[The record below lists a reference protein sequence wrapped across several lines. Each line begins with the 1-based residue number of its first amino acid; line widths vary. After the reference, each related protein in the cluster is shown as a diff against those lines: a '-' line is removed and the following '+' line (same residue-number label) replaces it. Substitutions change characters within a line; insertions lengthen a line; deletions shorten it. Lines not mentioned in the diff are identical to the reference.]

1 MTRNGAHQV
10 EDRDGVATAFVE
22 ALGRIA
28 TGVTVVGSV
37 DSDDSSAAGSSA
49 AGIPEVGSGVG
60 RNPAVGGGWVAQ
72 TVSAMC
78 SVSMEPPLILVCVH
92 RRSPINAV
100 IERSGVFC
108 VSALATQH
116 DHVADTF
123 AGRPWPG
130 KDRWDFTCGHW
141 EAAPSGAPRLTDALA
156 AFDCAVHSVVAAG
169 THLVYLGAVREV
181 VRGTGAPLVYA
192 NRGYAA
198 PSPVPPSRFPEFP
211 DAHPDNRFNPATPTS
226 TAPTSTAMTS
236 TAMTSN
242 NTEVTR

>member
-1 MTRNGAHQV
+1 MSRNEALATADSGL
-10 EDRDGVATAFVE
+10 GTAFVE

-37 DSDDSSAAGSSA
+37 DPGAERA
-49 AGIPEVGSGVG
+49 
-60 RNPAVGGGWVAQ
+60 WVAQ

-78 SVSMEPPLILVCVH
+78 SVSVEPPLILVCIN

-100 IERSGVFC
+100 IERSRLFC

-130 KDRWDFTCGHW
+130 KGRWDFSCGHW
-141 EAAPSGAPRLTDALA
+141 EPASSGAPRLTDALA
-156 AFDCAVHSVVAAG
+156 AFDCAVHSVVEAG

-181 VRGTGAPLVYA
+181 VGGRGAPLVYA
-192 NRGYAA
+192 NRGYAE
-198 PSPVPPSRFPEFP
+198 PSPVPPSHFPDFP
-211 DAHPDNRFNPATPTS
+211 DAHPDNRFTPPGPPLPS
-226 TAPTSTAMTS
+226 PHP
-236 TAMTSN
+236 
-242 NTEVTR
+242 EVTR

>member
-1 MTRNGAHQV
+1 MSRNEALAATDSGL
-10 EDRDGVATAFVE
+10 GTAFVE

-37 DSDDSSAAGSSA
+37 DSSVDPSVDPGAERA
-49 AGIPEVGSGVG
+49 
-60 RNPAVGGGWVAQ
+60 WVAQ

-78 SVSMEPPLILVCVH
+78 SVSVEPPLILVCIN

-100 IERSGVFC
+100 IERSRLFC

-130 KDRWDFTCGHW
+130 KGRWDFSCGHW
-141 EAAPSGAPRLTDALA
+141 EPASSGAPRLTDALA
-156 AFDCAVHSVVAAG
+156 AFDCAVHSVVEAG

-181 VRGTGAPLVYA
+181 VGGRGAPLVYA
-192 NRGYAA
+192 NRGYAE
-198 PSPVPPSRFPEFP
+198 PSPVPPSHFPDFP
-211 DAHPDNRFNPATPTS
+211 DAHPDNRFTPPGPPLPS
-226 TAPTSTAMTS
+226 PHP
-236 TAMTSN
+236 
-242 NTEVTR
+242 EVTR

>member
-1 MTRNGAHQV
+1 MSRNAAQQV
-10 EDRDGVATAFVE
+10 DGGDGVATAFVE

-37 DSDDSSAAGSSA
+37 HPGHPDGHPDGRADGS
-49 AGIPEVGSGVG
+49 
-60 RNPAVGGGWVAQ
+60 GWVAQ

-78 SVSMEPPLILVCVH
+78 SVSVQPPLILVCVN

-181 VRGTGAPLVYA
+181 VGGTGAPLVYA

-198 PSPVPPSRFPEFP
+198 PSPVSPSRFPEFP
-211 DAHPDNRFNPATPTS
+211 DAHPDNRFSPATS
-226 TAPTSTAMTS
+226 T
-236 TAMTSN
+236 

>member
-1 MTRNGAHQV
+1 MSRNGAPRV
-10 EDRDGVATAFVE
+10 GSGAASDVNGGVDGLATAFVE

-37 DSDDSSAAGSSA
+37 HD
-49 AGIPEVGSGVG
+49 E
-60 RNPAVGGGWVAQ
+60 NPAETGWVAQ

-78 SVSMEPPLILVCVH
+78 SVSVEPPLILVCVN

-156 AFDCAVHSVVAAG
+156 AFDCAVHSVVTAG

-181 VRGTGAPLVYA
+181 VGGNGAPLVYA

-211 DAHPDNRFNPATPTS
+211 DAHPDNRLNPATPTM
-226 TAPTSTAMTS
+226 TAMT
-236 TAMTSN
+236 AHP
-242 NTEVTR
+242 EVTR

>member
-1 MTRNGAHQV
+1 MSRSGAQQVNG
-10 EDRDGVATAFVE
+10 GLATAFVE

-37 DSDDSSAAGSSA
+37 HSDTSGR
-49 AGIPEVGSGVG
+49 PGSG
-60 RNPAVGGGWVAQ
+60 AEAATGWVAQ

-78 SVSMEPPLILVCVH
+78 SVSVEPPLILVCVN

-141 EAAPSGAPRLTDALA
+141 EAAPSGAPRLTDAM
-156 AFDCAVHSVVAAG
+156 
-169 THLVYLGAVREV
+169 
-181 VRGTGAPLVYA
+181 TGS
-192 NRGYAA
+192 G
-198 PSPVPPSRFPEFP
+198 PSSGSSSLCHATLSRPSR
-211 DAHPDNRFNPATPTS
+211 
-226 TAPTSTAMTS
+226 
-236 TAMTSN
+236 
-242 NTEVTR
+242 

>member
-1 MTRNGAHQV
+1 MSRNEALA
-10 EDRDGVATAFVE
+10 ATDSGLGPAFVE

-37 DSDDSSAAGSSA
+37 DPGAERA
-49 AGIPEVGSGVG
+49 
-60 RNPAVGGGWVAQ
+60 WVAQ

-78 SVSMEPPLILVCVH
+78 SVSVEPPLILVCIN

-100 IERSGVFC
+100 IERSRLFC

-130 KDRWDFTCGHW
+130 KGRWDFSCGHW
-141 EAAPSGAPRLTDALA
+141 EPASSGAPRLTDALA
-156 AFDCAVHSVVAAG
+156 AFDCAVHSVVEAG

-181 VRGTGAPLVYA
+181 VGGRGAPLVYA
-192 NRGYAA
+192 NRGYAE
-198 PSPVPPSRFPEFP
+198 PSPVPPSHFPDFP
-211 DAHPDNRFNPATPTS
+211 DAHPDNRFTPPGPPLPS
-226 TAPTSTAMTS
+226 PHP
-236 TAMTSN
+236 
-242 NTEVTR
+242 EVTR

>member
-1 MTRNGAHQV
+1 MSRNEALAATDSGL
-10 EDRDGVATAFVE
+10 GTAFVE

-37 DSDDSSAAGSSA
+37 DSSVDPSVDPGAERA
-49 AGIPEVGSGVG
+49 
-60 RNPAVGGGWVAQ
+60 WVAQ

-78 SVSMEPPLILVCVH
+78 SVSVEPPLILVCIN

-100 IERSGVFC
+100 IERSRLFC

-130 KDRWDFTCGHW
+130 KGRWDFSCGHW
-141 EAAPSGAPRLTDALA
+141 EPASSGAPRLTDALA
-156 AFDCAVHSVVAAG
+156 AFDCAVHSVVEAG

-181 VRGTGAPLVYA
+181 VGGRGAPLVYA
-192 NRGYAA
+192 NRGYAE
-198 PSPVPPSRFPEFP
+198 PSPVPPSHFPDFP
-211 DAHPDNRFNPATPTS
+211 DAHPDNRFTPLGPPLPS
-226 TAPTSTAMTS
+226 PHP
-236 TAMTSN
+236 
-242 NTEVTR
+242 EVTR

>member
-1 MTRNGAHQV
+1 MSRSGAQQV
-10 EDRDGVATAFVE
+10 QDGAGGLGTAFVE

-37 DSDDSSAAGSSA
+37 DASTDTEDAA
-49 AGIPEVGSGVG
+49 
-60 RNPAVGGGWVAQ
+60 GWVAQ

-78 SVSMEPPLILVCVH
+78 SVSVEPPLILVCVN
-92 RRSPINAV
+92 RRSPINAM

-169 THLVYLGAVREV
+169 THLVYVGAVREV
-181 VRGTGAPLVYA
+181 VGGTGAPLVYA

-198 PSPVPPSRFPEFP
+198 PSPVPPSRFPDFP
-211 DAHPDNRFNPATPTS
+211 DAHPDNRFNSAKGGPATSGPVTSGPTTRSTATTS
-226 TAPTSTAMTS
+226 TD
-236 TAMTSN
+236 
-242 NTEVTR
+242 TEVTR

>member
-1 MTRNGAHQV
+1 MSRNEALPATD
-10 EDRDGVATAFVE
+10 ELSTAFVE

-37 DSDDSSAAGSSA
+37 DPGVDPGADPGAGGQS
-49 AGIPEVGSGVG
+49 
-60 RNPAVGGGWVAQ
+60 GWVAQ

-78 SVSMEPPLILVCVH
+78 SVSVDPPLILVCIN

-100 IERSGVFC
+100 IERSRAFC

-141 EAAPSGAPRLTDALA
+141 EPAPSGAPRLTDALA
-156 AFDCAVHSVVAAG
+156 AFDCTVHSVVAAG

-181 VRGTGAPLVYA
+181 VGGVGAPLVYA
-192 NRGYAA
+192 NRGYAS
-198 PSPVPPSRFPEFP
+198 PSPVPPSQFPEFP
-211 DAHPDNRFNPATPTS
+211 DAHPNNRYTPPIAAS
-226 TAPTSTAMTS
+226 TRTPPTTGPKAR
-236 TAMTSN
+236 
-242 NTEVTR
+242 TEVTA

>member
-1 MTRNGAHQV
+1 MSRSRARQVNG
-10 EDRDGVATAFVE
+10 GLATAFVE

-37 DSDDSSAAGSSA
+37 HPDTSGR
-49 AGIPEVGSGVG
+49 PGSGSEAATEAA
-60 RNPAVGGGWVAQ
+60 NEAATGWVAQ

-78 SVSMEPPLILVCVH
+78 SVSVEPPLILVCVN

-181 VRGTGAPLVYA
+181 VGGTGAPLVYA

-211 DAHPDNRFNPATPTS
+211 HAHPDNRFNPTTSGPATSSPITRS
-226 TAPTSTAMTS
+226 TATRSTD
-236 TAMTSN
+236 
-242 NTEVTR
+242 TEVTR

>member
-1 MTRNGAHQV
+1 MSRNEALAATDSGL
-10 EDRDGVATAFVE
+10 GTAFVE

-37 DSDDSSAAGSSA
+37 DPSVDPGAERA
-49 AGIPEVGSGVG
+49 
-60 RNPAVGGGWVAQ
+60 WVAQ

-78 SVSMEPPLILVCVH
+78 SVSVEPPLILVCIN

-100 IERSGVFC
+100 IERSRLFC

-130 KDRWDFTCGHW
+130 KGRWDFSCGHW
-141 EAAPSGAPRLTDALA
+141 EPASSGAPRLTDALA
-156 AFDCAVHSVVAAG
+156 AFDCAVHSVVEAG

-181 VRGTGAPLVYA
+181 VGGRGAPLVYA
-192 NRGYAA
+192 NRGYAE
-198 PSPVPPSRFPEFP
+198 PSPVPPSHFPDFP
-211 DAHPDNRFNPATPTS
+211 DAHPDNRFTPPGPPLPS
-226 TAPTSTAMTS
+226 PHP
-236 TAMTSN
+236 
-242 NTEVTR
+242 EVTR

>member
-1 MTRNGAHQV
+1 VSH
-10 EDRDGVATAFVE
+10 TAFVE

-37 DSDDSSAAGSSA
+37 DSGAE
-49 AGIPEVGSGVG
+49 P
-60 RNPAVGGGWVAQ
+60 GGGGKSGWVAQ

-78 SVSMEPPLILVCVH
+78 SVSVDPPLILVCIN

-100 IERSGVFC
+100 IERSRVFC

-141 EAAPSGAPRLTDALA
+141 EAARSGAPRLTDALA
-156 AFDCAVHSVVAAG
+156 AFDCAVHSVVEAG

-181 VRGTGAPLVYA
+181 VGGAGAPLVYA
-192 NRGYAA
+192 NRGYAS

-211 DAHPDNRFNPATPTS
+211 DAHPDNRFTPPS
-226 TAPTSTAMTS
+226 TAR
-236 TAMTSN
+236 
-242 NTEVTR
+242 TEVTA

>member
-1 MTRNGAHQV
+1 VSH
-10 EDRDGVATAFVE
+10 TAFVE

-37 DSDDSSAAGSSA
+37 DPAAGDKS
-49 AGIPEVGSGVG
+49 
-60 RNPAVGGGWVAQ
+60 GWVAQ

-78 SVSMEPPLILVCVH
+78 SVSVDPPLILVCIN

-100 IERSGVFC
+100 IERGRVFC

-141 EAAPSGAPRLTDALA
+141 EAASSGAPRLTDALA
-156 AFDCAVHSVVAAG
+156 AFDCAVHSVVEAG

-181 VRGTGAPLVYA
+181 VGGTGAPLVYA
-192 NRGYAA
+192 NRGYAS
-198 PSPVPPSRFPEFP
+198 PSPVSPSQFPEFP
-211 DAHPDNRFNPATPTS
+211 DAHPDNRYTPS
-226 TAPTSTAMTS
+226 TTEPKAR
-236 TAMTSN
+236 
-242 NTEVTR
+242 TEVTA